1 MTTTEKGVFYTEK
14 GAAELWESELETE
27 KVAYL
32 AMQEQIKLR
41 KAILE
46 QLVLL
51 PDFYT
56 DLLHTI
62 LLVLNNQIQQQP
74 IDKEKMLLVI
84 ESLLEMKGKFVSR
97 A

>member
-1 MTTTEKGVFYTEK
+1 MTATKDTVFYTEK
-14 GAAELWESELETE
+14 GATELWENELETE

-32 AMQEQIKLR
+32 AMQEKIKIR

-46 QLVLL
+46 QIALV

-74 IDKEKMLLVI
+74 INKEKMLLTI
-84 ESLLEMKGKFVSR
+84 ESLLEMKSKII
-97 A
+97 AK